1 MKHNQ
6 SSQMRVNQSRSPGGR
21 DRNMRQCLSKDLI
34 DVINDQSE
42 ENSSLANDHR

>member
-1 MKHNQ
+1 MRMNQ
-6 SSQMRVNQSRSPGGR
+6 NKSPGAR

-42 ENSSLANDHR
+42 ENSSLAADQR